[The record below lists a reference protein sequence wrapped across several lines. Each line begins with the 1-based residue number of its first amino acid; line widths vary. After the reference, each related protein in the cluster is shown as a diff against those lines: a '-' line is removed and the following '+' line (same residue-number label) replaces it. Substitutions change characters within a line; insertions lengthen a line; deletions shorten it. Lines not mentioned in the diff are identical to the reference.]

1 MCDASLTQPPDRG
14 RVNGLIRPEQI
25 ANSWYQ
31 NFVEAICRGPG
42 EHVIRRAI
50 GESGVDARER
60 DEKIDD
66 KARLHTGPAV
76 PHVADRTGR

>member
-1 MCDASLTQPPDRG
+1 MARRPPLSIHSDGVIG
-14 RVNGLIRPEQI
+14 RHR
-25 ANSWYQ
+25 YQ

-66 KARLHTGPAV
+66 KTRLHTGPAA